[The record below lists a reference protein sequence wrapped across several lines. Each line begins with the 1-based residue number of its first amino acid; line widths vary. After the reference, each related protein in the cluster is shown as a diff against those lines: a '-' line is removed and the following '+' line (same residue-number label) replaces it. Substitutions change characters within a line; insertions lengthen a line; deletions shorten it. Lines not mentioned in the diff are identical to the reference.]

1 MRIKVIDVSEPES
14 KGVAPRRY
22 QEVAVTY
29 RDEADRTTSK
39 KLLSF
44 TNPEVFRY
52 FTSDVKKNDVVDVVS
67 QKDDKGYW
75 QWIAV
80 GGGADG
86 ATSEPEAGK
95 SALGYPHNNT
105 RTNTYETPEERATK
119 QRYIARQWSV
129 SNALTHAPKATLDDV
144 LKVAQVLEDWVYR
157 PFPVKEEVEV
167 S

>member
-29 RDEADRTTSK
+29 RDDADRTTSK

-44 TNPEVFRY
+44 NHPDVFRY
-52 FTSDVKKNDVVDVVS
+52 FTTEAKKNDVVDVVS

-75 QWIAV
+75 QWIAI
-80 GGGADG
+80 GGADG
-86 ATSEPEAGK
+86 ATPEPEPEKAK
-95 SALGYPHNNT
+95 PTYPPTT
-105 RTNTYETPEERATK
+105 RNTYETPEERAIK
-119 QRYIARQWSV
+119 QRSIVRQWSV
-129 SNALTHAPKATLDDV
+129 SASLEHAPKAALEDV
-144 LKVAQVLEDWVYR
+144 LKIAQVLEDWVYR